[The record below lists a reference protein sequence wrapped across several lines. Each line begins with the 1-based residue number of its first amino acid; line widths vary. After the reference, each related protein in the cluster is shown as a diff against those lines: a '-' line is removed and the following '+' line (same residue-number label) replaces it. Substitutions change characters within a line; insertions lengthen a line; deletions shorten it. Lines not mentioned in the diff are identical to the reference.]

1 MDERGEKRREE
12 ILSRMD
18 ANDELLGRPAARRE
32 PGEEDHE
39 LQNEVE
45 KEQEI
50 NRGWGLSRLG
60 V

>member
-1 MDERGEKRREE
+1 
-12 ILSRMD
+12 MD

-32 PGEEDHE
+32 PVEEDRE